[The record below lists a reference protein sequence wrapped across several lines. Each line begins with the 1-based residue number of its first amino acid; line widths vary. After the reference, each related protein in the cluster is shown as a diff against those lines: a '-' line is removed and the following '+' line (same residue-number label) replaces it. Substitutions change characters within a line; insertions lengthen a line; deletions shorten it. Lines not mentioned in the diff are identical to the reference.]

1 MVAVKNIAILFFC
14 IILIIILYETNNS
27 ESFLVSCGTSFSK
40 MTANCRSYNRE
51 QDCRGRWQ
59 DGRHTDGRGPLKCE
73 WSGSKCG
80 TGESCSEDQAVA
92 AQAAAAAAAQA
103 AAQAAAAAAQAA
115 AQAEQQKNA
124 AIDIQCGTEEVQ
136 WSQETWEHGGEDGYC
151 TNYIPPQEACI
162 NKQAYALQDNEGV
175 DLVIVDGINE
185 ENSNGYVH
193 EQTLC
198 KYRGCYD
205 ENALNYA
212 DIPEDN
218 GTVEHDPEMCKFEN
232 PMDVCI
238 EKGGLV
244 YDNTCYYKYGAAD
257 NCGGISNLK
266 KCDIN
271 SADDNNG
278 KRLGGRYVVD
288 GNQTIICR
296 LIGNLDDGKCV
307 PDVTCKLSGDLDDGK
322 CVPDVTITPT
332 TTQTTPAPSTPAPSP
347 PPTTPPTVLQ
357 TPEPT
362 IQQKGIPVISFN
374 ETPEIVKI
382 NLGNGYIEQSDAV
395 TAYQMIDDQ
404 EVDLTYK
411 LRHSSNVNT
420 RVAGDYQVKY
430 WVSDDSNPPQT
441 TVRYR
446 SVEII
451 DETKPILVIHG
462 DNPMEVN
469 INSKYT
475 ELGVTAH
482 DNGNVIAD
490 TDIQIDSNVDTSN
503 AGEYSV
509 IYTVDD
515 GHGNVTSKTRKV
527 IITDSNDKLCGGDSI
542 WEEGDKCEDMPEVKC
557 KTNEYSVSY
566 EDTPYHCQWNQHSA
580 QCEKGKACGTRPEI
594 RPPSQEPWLQRLSHM
609 FGGH

>member
-73 WSGSKCG
+73 WSSSKCK

-103 AAQAAAAAAQAA
+103 AAAAAQAA
-115 AQAEQQKNA
+115 AA
-124 AIDIQCGTEEVQ
+124 AKQSAKYELCKMDLSKQSEYPKWTYQGVERDCPNY
-136 WSQETWEHGGEDGYC
+136 ED
-151 TNYIPPQEACI
+151 PEEACI
-162 NKQAYALQDNEGV
+162 ITQAAVLEDDEGV
-175 DLVIVDGINE
+175 QLVIDNAIDE
-185 ENSNGYVH
+185 EDSNGYVH
-193 EQTLC
+193 HQPLC
-198 KYRGCYD
+198 NYRGCTD
-205 ENALNYA
+205 ENASNYA
-212 DIPEDN
+212 SIPQDN
-218 GTVEHDPEMCKFEN
+218 GTLQHVQSMCKFEN

-347 PPTTPPTVLQ
+347 PPTTPTTFLQ
-357 TPEPT
+357 TPEST

-374 ETPEIVKI
+374 ETPEIVTI
-382 NLGNGYIEQSDAV
+382 NLGNAYIEQSDAV
-395 TAYQMIDDQ
+395 TAYQMIDDK